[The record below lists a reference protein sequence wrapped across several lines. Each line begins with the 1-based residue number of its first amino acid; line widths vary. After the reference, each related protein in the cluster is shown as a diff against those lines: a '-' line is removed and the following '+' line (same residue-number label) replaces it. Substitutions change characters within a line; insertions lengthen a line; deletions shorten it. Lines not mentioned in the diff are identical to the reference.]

1 LGGSR
6 GGGSAEAATE
16 AAEVAVEAY
25 EIGRKINPHQL
36 YPLEV
41 QWVKRAF
48 LPTSERD

>member
-16 AAEVAVEAY
+16 AAE
-25 EIGRKINPHQL
+25 GKINPHQL